1 MAEQPVRIYVD
12 GCFDLLHSGH
22 YNALRQV
29 RAMGGVVVAGVNSD
43 EDILLNKGPTI
54 MSGLERAEILRHCK
68 FVDEVKPDTAYIVSF
83 DILKE
88 FNCGFYAHGD
98 DPVFDY
104 TGVDLTAKFKE
115 KNMFKVFKRTEGV
128 STTEITG
135 RLLKLVDAL
144 NN

>member
-1 MAEQPVRIYVD
+1 
-12 GCFDLLHSGH
+12 
-22 YNALRQV
+22 
-29 RAMGGVVVAGVNSD
+29 MGGTVVAGVNSD

-68 FVDEVKPDTAYIVSF
+68 FVDEVKPDTAYTVSF
-83 DILKE
+83 DILNQFK
-88 FNCGFYAHGD
+88 CDFYAHGD

-104 TGVDLTAKFKE
+104 HGTDLTAKFKE
-115 KNMFKVFKRTEGV
+115 KGMFKVFKRTEGV

-135 RLLKLVDAL
+135 RLLKLVDSL